1 MRQFANIAVLI
12 GSLQATS
19 KLTTQEIY
27 NLRVAAQDRIISNLL
42 EAIPENSFDNKF
54 KNNQYSYHNDQNSDK
69 KWDLQQDLT
78 VIP

>member
-54 KNNQYSYHNDQNSDK
+54 KNNQYRKS
-69 KWDLQQDLT
+69 LL
-78 VIP
+78 